1 MDRFRVYNRTCI
13 LENMKQV
20 IVVRGD
26 LELSKGKIAAQAC
39 HASLAVWKLTD
50 KVSKAKWEL
59 GGEKVVVLKCKDL
72 NELMDLKKK
81 AKALRISY
89 AIVKDA
95 GHTEVEP
102 GTITALGL
110 GPDSDMTLDKVTGHL
125 KMI

>member
-1 MDRFRVYNRTCI
+1 
-13 LENMKQV
+13 MKQV

-26 LELSKGKIAAQAC
+26 LKLSAGKIAAQAC
-39 HASLAVWKLTD
+39 HASMAAWKLTD

-59 GGEKVVVLKCKDL
+59 EGEKVVVVKCKDVQ
-72 NELMDLKKK
+72 ELMDLKNK

-89 AIVKDA
+89 ASVKDA

-110 GPDSDMTLDKVTGHL
+110 GPDTDLTLDKVTGQL